1 MEKVSDT
8 INEALVLADNATQS
22 AARLAKAMTE
32 INDLNSPLIDEE
44 TLSIF
49 QQNMNRVLGT
59 VDTLEDT
66 AILLS
71 LLVDLVRVR
80 ERKNQ

>member
-32 INDLNSPLIDEE
+32 IKDLNSPLIDEE
-44 TLSIF
+44 TLLIF
-49 QQNMNRVLGT
+49 EQNMNRVLGT
-59 VDTLEDT
+59 VDTLEYT